1 MLKKLF
7 KYETRVAI
15 FYWLFGII
23 WIYITD
29 YLLKNFIQNPILLT
43 RIQNYKGWFFV
54 TASAFLIY
62 FLFRHYFSEQRQI
75 QQSLQDSE
83 EKFRTVF
90 ESANVGKSHTKL
102 TGEISV
108 NQAYADMLGYTREEL
123 AHRTWQS
130 LTPPEDVGIVQ
141 THLDELLASGSD
153 STRYGKRYIHKNG
166 SIINADVSVDN
177 GTILMNITFS
187 VSGREWFHYQCGCQ
201 CCHTTRCFWKS
212 IKFYYYYY

>member
-15 FYWLFGII
+15 FYWLFGMI
-23 WIYITD
+23 WIYTSD
-29 YLLKNFIQNPILLT
+29 YLLAKLFPDPEILT

-54 TASAFLIY
+54 TASALLIY

-83 EKFRTVF
+83 EKFRTFF

-102 TGEISV
+102 TGEIYV

-130 LTPPEDVGIVQ
+130 LTPPEEVGIVQ
-141 THLDELLASGSD
+141 THLDELLAIGSD
-153 STRYGKRYIHKNG
+153 STR
-166 SIINADVSVDN
+166 
-177 GTILMNITFS
+177 
-187 VSGREWFHYQCGCQ
+187 
-201 CCHTTRCFWKS
+201 
-212 IKFYYYYY
+212 